1 MTTNASPAQ
10 LAANRANA
18 THSTGPTTP
27 GGKLLVSLNA
37 VKTGLTGSAVVLPAE
52 DAELYRIHIAGY
64 EREFQPVGIQEREL
78 VQSLADIRWRLNR
91 IPALEAALDTN
102 ARAVCIARLA
112 NLPAAARSSLL
123 TAEVYDMNEKKLRN
137 IHLHENRLARRREKE
152 LAELHVLQRERK
164 AREAEAKEKE
174 KEEKQKEREEEA
186 KKTADSA
193 PRIGFEFTN
202 PPAVVETPQFPS
214 KTATSIVSSSEPAT
228 DSVAN
233 AAA

>member
-37 VKTGLTGSAVVLPAE
+37 VKTGLTGATVVLPPE
-52 DAELYRIHIAGY
+52 DAELYRIHIVGY
-64 EREFQPVGIQEREL
+64 EKEFQPVGIQERDL

-102 ARAVCIARLA
+102 ARAVCIAGLA
-112 NLPAAARSSLL
+112 NLPDAASSSLL
-123 TAEVYDMNEKKLRN
+123 TAEIYDMNEKKLRN

-152 LAELHVLQRERK
+152 LAELHALQQERK
-164 AREAEAKEKE
+164 AKEAEAKQKE
-174 KEEKQKEREEEA
+174 KVKEEEA
-186 KKTADSA
+186 KKAAASA

-202 PPAVVETPQFPS
+202 PPAAPETPQFPS
-214 KTATSIVSSSEPAT
+214 KTATSIR
-228 DSVAN
+228 
-233 AAA
+233 